1 MKILRFVAQVW
12 RERARSIAFSGT
24 VSFFA
29 WPLCALAV
37 SIAQLHSHTL
47 TVLLSSI
54 LAGVTGALASFARER
69 HLANLEV
76 QFRNVEELKPVN
88 WDVVVNG
95 VKTGEV
101 SNADYAAIQYEVY
114 ASNWL
119 WLQQAVSILKAVW
132 RSATSTVSAL
142 PFALTWALVLGTLE
156 VLIGC
161 RQLHQHGASKS
172 SNSGWDTG
180 GVTSI
185 PRGANTPR
193 WGVFAS
199 QFLFRSKYMS
209 STTTMRFRTAQW
221 ERVRVAHL
229 RVAPDFARH
238 LRQIASPVQ
247 ICYQQLMQAYKGEPV
262 GIECR
267 SIHRAAWAFVAPEMS
282 GSEPWRI
289 QRFDEDGFVGHT
301 CHNSLE
307 DAVESLLEEGFR
319 VPDPGALDR
328 VGASERWARGV
339 RLAAVRQ
346 RFQEGLITFQQML
359 EEAAALQEVA

>member
-142 PFALTWALVLGTLE
+142 PFALTWALVLGALCAPNE
-156 VLIGC
+156 VLSVFSALGHATAEQITSAAQTLVAFWLVVGMVTFAAPSLIGG
-161 RQLHQHGASKS
+161 R
-172 SNSGWDTG
+172 SNWVSVFDSAIALKLRRRTG
-180 GVTSI
+180 TSAVGNVTVV
-185 PRGANTPR
+185 R
-193 WGVFAS
+193 FA
-199 QFLFRSKYMS
+199 
-209 STTTMRFRTAQW
+209 
-221 ERVRVAHL
+221 EGDVVAL
-229 RVAPDFARH
+229 QSRYEKAP
-238 LRQIASPVQ
+238 
-247 ICYQQLMQAYKGEPV
+247 
-262 GIECR
+262 
-267 SIHRAAWAFVAPEMS
+267 
-282 GSEPWRI
+282 
-289 QRFDEDGFVGHT
+289 
-301 CHNSLE
+301 N
-307 DAVESLLEEGFR
+307 
-319 VPDPGALDR
+319 
-328 VGASERWARGV
+328 
-339 RLAAVRQ
+339 
-346 RFQEGLITFQQML
+346 
-359 EEAAALQEVA
+359 AAA

>member
-142 PFALTWALVLGTLE
+142 PFCPDVGVGPWRSLCAKRSSVGLLSPWARNCGAN
-156 VLIGC
+156 
-161 RQLHQHGASKS
+161 HQRSTNA
-172 SNSGWDTG
+172 G
-180 GVTSI
+180 GVLAGS
-185 PRGANTPR
+185 RYGDVRRAVADWGALEL
-193 WGVFAS
+193 G
-199 QFLFRSKYMS
+199 K
-209 STTTMRFRTAQW
+209 RFRFCNRT
-221 ERVRVAHL
+221 
-229 RVAPDFARH
+229 
-238 LRQIASPVQ
+238 
-247 ICYQQLMQAYKGEPV
+247 
-262 GIECR
+262 
-267 SIHRAAWAFVAPEMS
+267 
-282 GSEPWRI
+282 
-289 QRFDEDGFVGHT
+289 
-301 CHNSLE
+301 
-307 DAVESLLEEGFR
+307 
-319 VPDPGALDR
+319 
-328 VGASERWARGV
+328 
-339 RLAAVRQ
+339 
-346 RFQEGLITFQQML
+346 
-359 EEAAALQEVA
+359 EAAPAHGHKCGGERHCRALC